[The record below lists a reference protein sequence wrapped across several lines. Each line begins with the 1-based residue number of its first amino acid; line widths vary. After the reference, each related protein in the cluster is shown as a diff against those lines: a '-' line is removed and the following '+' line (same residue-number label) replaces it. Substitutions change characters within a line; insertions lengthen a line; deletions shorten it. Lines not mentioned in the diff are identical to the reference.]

1 MKHMLGLC
9 AVLLLFGTNVALA
22 SPHKVKV
29 LVEGPQADAVASA
42 LKARINGTER
52 YQTTDDIHADLVVS
66 VLCTSMERY
75 RITGAVCSYSFVYI
89 PPSAPLLWLHI
100 GIPGQVEA
108 PQRGQ
113 LAEMIFQA
121 FVEGTTEDKIQEQ
134 ENNLKSSVATF
145 CSDSVN
151 ELFCK
156 LKK

>member
-1 MKHMLGLC
+1 MKHILVLC
-9 AVLLLFGTNVALA
+9 ALLVLGTNAAVAI
-22 SPHKVKV
+22 PHKVKV

-52 YQTTDDIHADLVVS
+52 YQTTEDVHADLVVS
-66 VLCTSMERY
+66 VLCLNMERY
-75 RITGAVCSYSFVYI
+75 HITGAVCSYTFVYI
-89 PPSAPLLWLHI
+89 PPSAPLLWLSI

-121 FVEGTTEDKIQEQ
+121 FVEGTTEDKIRE
-134 ENNLKSSVATF
+134 EDNKLKSSVAIF
-145 CSDSVN
+145 CSDSAN

-156 LKK
+156 LK

>member
-1 MKHMLGLC
+1 MKHPLVLC
-9 AVLLLFGTNVALA
+9 ALSLLFGTNIALA

-29 LVEGPQADAVASA
+29 LAEGSTADPVGSA

-52 YQTTDDIHADLVVS
+52 YQTTEDIHADLVVS

-75 RITGAVCSYSFVYI
+75 RVTGAVCSYSFVYI
-89 PPSAPLLWLHI
+89 SPSAPLLWLQI
-100 GIPGQVEA
+100 GIPGQVAA

-121 FVEGTTEDKIQEQ
+121 FVEGTTEAAIQEQ
-134 ENNLKSSVATF
+134 ENNLKSSVAIF
-145 CSDSVN
+145 CGDSAN

-156 LKK
+156 PK